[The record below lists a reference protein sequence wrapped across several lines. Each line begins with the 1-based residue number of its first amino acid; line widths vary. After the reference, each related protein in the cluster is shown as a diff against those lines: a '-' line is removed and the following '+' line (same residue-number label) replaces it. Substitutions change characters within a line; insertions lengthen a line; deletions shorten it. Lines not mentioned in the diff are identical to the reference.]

1 MPSSLYIGL
10 MSGTSLDGIDV
21 ALVDF
26 NNGAELVAHGHRRL
40 PEALTD
46 ILLALSQSN
55 APVSLEQ
62 VGQLETLLGGA
73 FAEAVTAFCSEH
85 RLAPD
90 SIRAIG
96 SHGQTLRHDPKAE
109 IPYTLQFGDANII
122 AERTGITT
130 VADFRRRDVAAGGQ
144 GAPLV
149 PAFHAALFGQSGR
162 ERAVVNIGGIAN
174 ITLLPADGGITGFDC
189 GPGNGL
195 MDAWCRRHWNIAFD
209 ANGDKAALGLPDDE
223 LLERLLLDPWLQ
235 LPPPKSTGRDYFQ
248 LDWLDYHLQGLHL
261 TPESVLCTL
270 NRFTARTIADAIQLS
285 GSAWESVFVCGG
297 GVHNVLLMR
306 NLQALLPCLVQS
318 TAVLGVDPDYVEAM
332 AFAWLAK
339 QCLEGGPGNVVGVTG
354 AAGPRILG
362 AIYQA

>member
-26 NNGAELVAHGHRRL
+26 ENGAELVAHGHRRL
-40 PEALTD
+40 PETLTD

-62 VGQLETLLGGA
+62 VGRLETLLGEA
-73 FAEAVTAFCSEH
+73 FAEAVTDFCAEH
-85 RLAPD
+85 RLAPA

-96 SHGQTLRHDPKAE
+96 SHGQTLRHDPIGE

-149 PAFHAALFGQSGR
+149 PAFHAALFGSSER
-162 ERAVVNIGGIAN
+162 DRAVVNIGGIAN
-174 ITLLPADGGITGFDC
+174 ITLLPAGGGITGFDC

-209 ANGDKAALGLPDDE
+209 AQGQKAALGQPDDE

-261 TPESVLCTL
+261 APESVLCTL
-270 NRFTARTIADAIQLS
+270 NRFTARTIADAIRLS

-297 GVHNVLLMR
+297 GVHNALLMR
-306 NLQALLPCLVQS
+306 SLQALMPCPVRS

-339 QCLEGGPGNVVGVTG
+339 QCLEGRCGNVVDVTG

-362 AIYQA
+362 AVYQA

>member
-1 MPSSLYIGL
+1 MSSSLYIGL

-26 NNGAELVAHGHRRL
+26 NNGAELLAHGHCRL
-40 PEALTD
+40 PAELTD
-46 ILLALSQSN
+46 RLLALSQSN

-62 VGQLETLLGGA
+62 VGQLETLLGEA
-73 FAEAVTAFCSEH
+73 FAEAVMAFCAEH
-85 RLAPD
+85 RLSPE

-96 SHGQTLRHDPKAE
+96 SHGQTLRHDPKGD
-109 IPYTLQFGDANII
+109 IPYTLQLGDANIL

-149 PAFHAALFGQSGR
+149 PAFHAALFSEAGQN
-162 ERAVVNIGGIAN
+162 RAVVNIGGIAN
-174 ITLLPADGGITGFDC
+174 VTLLSGDGRLSGFDC

-195 MDAWCRRHWNIAFD
+195 MDAWCRKHWGIAFD
-209 ANGDKAALGLPDDE
+209 AEGRKAALGAADAE
-223 LLERLLLDPWLQ
+223 LLERLLSDPWLQ
-235 LPPPKSTGRDYFQ
+235 LAPPKSTGRDYFQ
-248 LDWLDYHLQGLHL
+248 LDWLDYHLRGLQL
-261 TPESVLCTL
+261 SPESVLCTL
-270 NRFTARTIADAIQLS
+270 NVFTARAIAEAIQLYDRTP
-285 GSAWESVFVCGG
+285 ELVFVCGG
-297 GVHNVLLMR
+297 GVHNTLLMQH
-306 NLQALLPCLVQS
+306 LQALLTCPVQS
-318 TAVLGVDPDYVEAM
+318 TAALGVNPDYVEAM

-339 QCLEGGPGNVVGVTG
+339 QCLESLSGNVVEVTG